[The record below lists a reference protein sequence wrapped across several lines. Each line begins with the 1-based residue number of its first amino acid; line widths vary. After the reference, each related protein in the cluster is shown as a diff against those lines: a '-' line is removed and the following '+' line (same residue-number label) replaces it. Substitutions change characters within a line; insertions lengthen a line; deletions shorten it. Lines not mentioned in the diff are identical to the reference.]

1 MPHYSKVDDG
11 GLWDILTTHQG
22 EQFATCRRSSLP
34 GKPFTYAIRGGEMFI
49 SGKEKSITKASAVIA
64 YRKALA
70 LQKDEGYISA
80 PKRIGTFGAS
90 YLYPIFLKLGF
101 ITNSLME
108 EATTMTE
115 ISLRPDLTI
124 TERNAVIFKLTP
136 DQKRK
141 INEAKTTQNSFGL
154 RMYWIRELNGLPATK
169 VAVLIGISPSTL
181 RSYEDDKTIPLP
193 KTTDKF
199 CEVFGVNKQ
208 WLMSG
213 DGDVFIIE

>member
-1 MPHYSKVDDG
+1 MPQYSKVDDG
-11 GLWDILTTHQG
+11 GLWDILTAHQG
-22 EQFATCRRSSLP
+22 EQFATCGRSSLP

-49 SGKEKSITKASAVIA
+49 SEKEKSITKASAVIA

-70 LQKDEGYISA
+70 IQSEEGYVPG

-90 YLYPIFLKLGF
+90 YLYSIFLELGF
-101 ITNSLME
+101 ITKSPME
-108 EATTMTE
+108 EVATMTE
-115 ISLRPDLTI
+115 ISIRPDLTI
-124 TERNAVIFKLTP
+124 TARNAVIFKLTP

-154 RMYWIRELNGLPATK
+154 RMYWIRELNGVPATK
-169 VAVLIGISPSTL
+169 VAFLIGISPSTL
-181 RSYEDDKTIPLP
+181 RSYENDKTVPLP